1 MIKPNLFFA
10 TPVWTIQ
17 LDKYEDINE
26 EMYRY
31 IKVQQNHDKIG
42 INKSNVKGWHSNDF
56 NLNDKAPQNFIS
68 FITKS
73 IEQIMID
80 MNWDRNNQVPNALNA
95 QINAISPKEGALV
108 LFPSYLD
115 HSVNENL
122 SNNERIVV
130 SFNIRIST
138 KTN

>member
-42 INKSNVKGWHSNDF
+42 INKN
-56 NLNDKAPQNFIS
+56 
-68 FITKS
+68 
-73 IEQIMID
+73 
-80 MNWDRNNQVPNALNA
+80 
-95 QINAISPKEGALV
+95 
-108 LFPSYLD
+108 
-115 HSVNENL
+115 
-122 SNNERIVV
+122 
-130 SFNIRIST
+130 
-138 KTN
+138 